1 MVKVKSVALEG
12 WEIKDPLWWCQYYK
26 TSVSTLCVRI
36 EEYLKAE
43 SEEEKAV
50 IASLLNVLLD
60 NFHDKGIG
68 IVVPYEDEEDD
79 KEDK

>member
-1 MVKVKSVALEG
+1 MVKVESVELADY
-12 WEIKDPLWWCQYYK
+12 EIKDPLWWCQYYK

-68 IVVPYEDEEDD
+68 IVVPYEDEGDG
-79 KEDK
+79 KEDE